1 VIYSRAQNNTSVPEC
16 ERIQIQ
22 NRLLV
27 EENRILWDKIDML
40 LLKVG
45 TKETRKERNI
55 KVVCCTSKGVA
66 RLWSPFILAPMSNH
80 VIYYTTSSK

>member
-1 VIYSRAQNNTSVPEC
+1 VIYSRAQNNTSVNEC

-40 LLKVG
+40 LLKVW
-45 TKETRKERNI
+45 TIETRKERNI
-55 KVVCCTSKGVA
+55 KVGCCVSNLKG
-66 RLWSPFILAPMSNH
+66 
-80 VIYYTTSSK
+80 

>member
-1 VIYSRAQNNTSVPEC
+1 VIYSRAQNNTSVTEC

-40 LLKVG
+40 LLKVR
-45 TKETRKERNI
+45 TKESRKERNI
-55 KVVCCTSKGVA
+55 KVVCWVFNLKGLLGYVH
-66 RLWSPFILAPMSNH
+66 LYLHP
-80 VIYYTTSSK
+80 Y

>member
-1 VIYSRAQNNTSVPEC
+1 VIYSRAQNTTSVTEC

-22 NRLLV
+22 NQLLV

-45 TKETRKERNI
+45 TKETRKERNM
-55 KVVCCTSKGVA
+55 KVVCYTSKGVA
-66 RLWSPFILAPMSNH
+66 SLRSLFILAPISNH
-80 VIYYTTSSK
+80 LIYYPPTSK

>member
-1 VIYSRAQNNTSVPEC
+1 VIYSRAQNNTSVTEC

-45 TKETRKERNI
+45 TKESLK
-55 KVVCCTSKGVA
+55 
-66 RLWSPFILAPMSNH
+66 
-80 VIYYTTSSK
+80 

>member
-1 VIYSRAQNNTSVPEC
+1 VIYSRAQNNTSVTEC

-55 KVVCCTSKGVA
+55 KVVCCTSKGVTS
-66 RLWSPFILAPMSNH
+66 LWSPIILAPILNH
-80 VIYYTTSSK
+80 LI

>member
-1 VIYSRAQNNTSVPEC
+1 VIYSRAQNNTSATEC

-40 LLKVG
+40 LLKVR
-45 TKETRKERNI
+45 TKET
-55 KVVCCTSKGVA
+55 
-66 RLWSPFILAPMSNH
+66 
-80 VIYYTTSSK
+80 